1 MVCST
6 NKLAV
11 LKASNI
17 LIECFSNLTVLIGQ
31 VPGGISVYILITDRI
46 FPSGIT
52 NS

>member
-1 MVCST
+1 MACST

-11 LKASNI
+11 LKASNT
-17 LIECFSNLTVLIGQ
+17 LRECFSNLTVLIVQ
-31 VPGGISVYILITDRI
+31 DSGGISVYILITDRI